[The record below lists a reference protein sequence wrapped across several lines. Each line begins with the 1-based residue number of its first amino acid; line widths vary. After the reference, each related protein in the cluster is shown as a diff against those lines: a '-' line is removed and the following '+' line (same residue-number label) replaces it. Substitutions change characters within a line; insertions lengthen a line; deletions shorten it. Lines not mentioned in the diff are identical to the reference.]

1 MQKSE
6 TEVEPTHEMEV
17 GRTREILDVPKHGM
31 EVAAKRGSEVVQRC
45 ERAVA
50 RNYGVKHGSEVL
62 VLQKRG
68 IDGAHFLV
76 LASGMY

>member
-17 GRTREILDVPKHGM
+17 GRTREILDVPK

-45 ERAVA
+45 ERALA
-50 RNYGVKHGSEVL
+50 RNYGVKHERSVL

-68 IDGAHFLV
+68 IDEAHLLV
-76 LASGMY
+76 LAWGMY